1 MLANQLFNSHSQQL
15 GPAPG
20 EGLELLG
27 MRCLSSAHKRLG
39 AAVGQLWGCLRGL
52 AGGQGQ
58 GGGGEKSRPTLT
70 VPAFLPAAPGA
81 DEHAHLARGPD
92 GPLHVHAD
100 GPDPHRPRNQTRHR

>member
-1 MLANQLFNSHSQQL
+1 MVQMLANQLFNSHSQQL

-52 AGGQGQ
+52 VGGQGQ
-58 GGGGEKSRPTLT
+58 GGGGEIPTN
-70 VPAFLPAAPGA
+70 AHSACLP
-81 DEHAHLARGPD
+81 
-92 GPLHVHAD
+92 
-100 GPDPHRPRNQTRHR
+100 PRSAWCG